1 MVIIPDFTA
10 DTRQREKNTGKR
22 KENVRS
28 TTVYTKKRFYKSKN
42 NKIKKQEKYQKYISN
57 DKVSFDAKGME
68 DYDWTSTKSYASEMV
83 KIMGMLLGERQVCIN
98 RASSRYKQG
107 EQVPT
112 RDFMGV
118 LDDFIDIWFLF
129 IEHRTLR

>member
-42 NKIKKQEKYQKYISN
+42 NKIKKQEKHQKYIDRKKNLCYSMQVW
-57 DKVSFDAKGME
+57 KQRRVSA
-68 DYDWTSTKSYASEMV
+68 
-83 KIMGMLLGERQVCIN
+83 L
-98 RASSRYKQG
+98 
-107 EQVPT
+107 
-112 RDFMGV
+112 
-118 LDDFIDIWFLF
+118 
-129 IEHRTLR
+129 TLAQEWLWLILKWKE

>member
-42 NKIKKQEKYQKYISN
+42 NKIKKQ
-57 DKVSFDAKGME
+57 
-68 DYDWTSTKSYASEMV
+68 
-83 KIMGMLLGERQVCIN
+83 
-98 RASSRYKQG
+98 
-107 EQVPT
+107 
-112 RDFMGV
+112 DFSC
-118 LDDFIDIWFLF
+118 FQFL
-129 IEHRTLR
+129 

>member
-42 NKIKKQEKYQKYISN
+42 NKIEKQEKHQKYIDRKKN
-57 DKVSFDAKGME
+57 LCYPMQVWKQRRVSA
-68 DYDWTSTKSYASEMV
+68 
-83 KIMGMLLGERQVCIN
+83 L
-98 RASSRYKQG
+98 
-107 EQVPT
+107 
-112 RDFMGV
+112 
-118 LDDFIDIWFLF
+118 
-129 IEHRTLR
+129 TLAQEWLWLILKWKE

>member
-42 NKIKKQEKYQKYISN
+42 NKIKKQEKYQKYIDRKKN
-57 DKVSFDAKGME
+57 LCYPIQVWKQRRVSA
-68 DYDWTSTKSYASEMV
+68 
-83 KIMGMLLGERQVCIN
+83 L
-98 RASSRYKQG
+98 
-107 EQVPT
+107 
-112 RDFMGV
+112 
-118 LDDFIDIWFLF
+118 
-129 IEHRTLR
+129 TLAQEWLWLILKWKE

>member
-42 NKIKKQEKYQKYISN
+42 NKIKKQEKHQKYIDRKKN
-57 DKVSFDAKGME
+57 LCYPMQVWKQRRVSA
-68 DYDWTSTKSYASEMV
+68 
-83 KIMGMLLGERQVCIN
+83 L
-98 RASSRYKQG
+98 
-107 EQVPT
+107 
-112 RDFMGV
+112 
-118 LDDFIDIWFLF
+118 
-129 IEHRTLR
+129 TLAQEWLWLILK

>member
-42 NKIKKQEKYQKYISN
+42 NKIKKQEKYQKYIDRKKKSIR
-57 DKVSFDAKGME
+57 SHL
-68 DYDWTSTKSYASEMV
+68 STRVTMV
-83 KIMGMLLGERQVCIN
+83 N
-98 RASSRYKQG
+98 
-107 EQVPT
+107 T
-112 RDFMGV
+112 
-118 LDDFIDIWFLF
+118 
-129 IEHRTLR
+129 

>member
-42 NKIKKQEKYQKYISN
+42 NKIEKQENIKNILTEKRIYAILCKYENKEEYPLS
-57 DKVSFDAKGME
+57 
-68 DYDWTSTKSYASEMV
+68 
-83 KIMGMLLGERQVCIN
+83 
-98 RASSRYKQG
+98 
-107 EQVPT
+107 P
-112 RDFMGV
+112 
-118 LDDFIDIWFLF
+118 
-129 IEHRTLR
+129 

>member
-42 NKIKKQEKYQKYISN
+42 NKIKKQEKQISFRMKF
-57 DKVSFDAKGME
+57 DK
-68 DYDWTSTKSYASEMV
+68 
-83 KIMGMLLGERQVCIN
+83 R
-98 RASSRYKQG
+98 
-107 EQVPT
+107 
-112 RDFMGV
+112 
-118 LDDFIDIWFLF
+118 
-129 IEHRTLR
+129 

>member
-42 NKIKKQEKYQKYISN
+42 NKIKKQEKYQKYIDRKKN
-57 DKVSFDAKGME
+57 LCYPMQVWKQRRVSA
-68 DYDWTSTKSYASEMV
+68 
-83 KIMGMLLGERQVCIN
+83 L
-98 RASSRYKQG
+98 
-107 EQVPT
+107 
-112 RDFMGV
+112 
-118 LDDFIDIWFLF
+118 
-129 IEHRTLR
+129 TLAQEWLWLILKWKE

>member
-42 NKIKKQEKYQKYISN
+42 NKIEKQEKYQKYIDRKKN
-57 DKVSFDAKGME
+57 LCYPIQVWKQRRVSA
-68 DYDWTSTKSYASEMV
+68 
-83 KIMGMLLGERQVCIN
+83 L
-98 RASSRYKQG
+98 
-107 EQVPT
+107 
-112 RDFMGV
+112 
-118 LDDFIDIWFLF
+118 
-129 IEHRTLR
+129 TLAQEWLWLILKWKE

>member
-42 NKIKKQEKYQKYISN
+42 NKIEKQEKHQKYQKYIDRKKN
-57 DKVSFDAKGME
+57 LCYPM
-68 DYDWTSTKSYASEMV
+68 
-83 KIMGMLLGERQVCIN
+83 QV
-98 RASSRYKQG
+98 
-107 EQVPT
+107 
-112 RDFMGV
+112 
-118 LDDFIDIWFLF
+118 
-129 IEHRTLR
+129 

>member
-42 NKIKKQEKYQKYISN
+42 NKIEKQEKYQKYIDRKKN
-57 DKVSFDAKGME
+57 LCYPMQVWKQRRVSA
-68 DYDWTSTKSYASEMV
+68 
-83 KIMGMLLGERQVCIN
+83 L
-98 RASSRYKQG
+98 
-107 EQVPT
+107 
-112 RDFMGV
+112 
-118 LDDFIDIWFLF
+118 
-129 IEHRTLR
+129 TLAQEWLWLILKWKE

>member
-42 NKIKKQEKYQKYISN
+42 NKNIKNILTEKRIYAILCKYENKEEYPLS
-57 DKVSFDAKGME
+57 
-68 DYDWTSTKSYASEMV
+68 
-83 KIMGMLLGERQVCIN
+83 
-98 RASSRYKQG
+98 
-107 EQVPT
+107 P
-112 RDFMGV
+112 
-118 LDDFIDIWFLF
+118 
-129 IEHRTLR
+129 